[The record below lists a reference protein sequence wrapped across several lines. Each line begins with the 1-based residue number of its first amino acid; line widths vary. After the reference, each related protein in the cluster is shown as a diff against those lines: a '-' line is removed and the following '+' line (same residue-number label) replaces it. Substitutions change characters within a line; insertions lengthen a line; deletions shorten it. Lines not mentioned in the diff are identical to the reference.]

1 MIVPSVFLLNQQ
13 LCGSKGPLGNL
24 RGLPRGPQQVWLTA
38 APTQFMVDFQEL
50 LFMATISLQAR
61 TLGQPTKEGRSAP
74 AMSRPPSS
82 GTPSLGRVAAFE
94 RRSSYRP
101 RS

>member
-1 MIVPSVFLLNQQ
+1 MIVPSVFLLSQQ

-24 RGLPRGPQQVWLTA
+24 RGLPSGPQQVWLAA

-50 LFMATISLQAR
+50 LFMPTIAQAR

-82 GTPSLGRVAAFE
+82 GTPGLGRVAAFE
-94 RRSSYRP
+94 RRSSYPP